1 MRAWKPYSIKLMGHG
16 PKALS
21 DMTIL
26 HMLWLPFAYKFAP
39 IWLGHHS
46 LRGFLKQ
53 FEVDIL
59 GIPLPLSRALAED
72 TYRLHRTTTRVGKK
86 GLFASMA
93 DYTQSLELTAIQV
106 RALLYE
112 KNRRDGFLASCH
124 KQKEIMERFGVSVP
138 PILVDQNNQV
148 IG

>member
-1 MRAWKPYSIKLMGHG
+1 
-16 PKALS
+16 
-21 DMTIL
+21 MTIL
-26 HMLWLPFAYKFAP
+26 HILWLPIAYKFAP

-53 FEVDIL
+53 SGVDIL

-72 TYRLHRTTTRVGKK
+72 TYRLHSIMTKMGKK
-86 GLFASMA
+86 GLLASMVN
-93 DYTQSLELTAIQV
+93 YTQSLQLTAIQV

-112 KNRRDGFLASCH
+112 NNRRDGFLASCH
-124 KQKEIMERFGVSVP
+124 RQKEIMEKFGVSVP
-138 PILVDQNNQV
+138 PVLVDQNNQV

>member
-1 MRAWKPYSIKLMGHG
+1 MPTAHDHRELN
-16 PKALS
+16 
-21 DMTIL
+21 DMAIF
-26 HMLWLPFAYKFAP
+26 HMFWLPIAYKFAP

-53 FEVDIL
+53 LGVDIL

-72 TYRLHRTTTRVGKK
+72 SYKLHSIKTKMGKK
-86 GLFASMA
+86 GLLASMA
-93 DYTQSLELTAIQV
+93 DYTQLLELTAIQV

-124 KQKEIMERFGVSVP
+124 RQKEIMERFGISVP
-138 PILVDQNNQV
+138 PVLVDQNNRG